1 MKNTEKRQNT
11 DCIFKQLSEGKEKKP
26 KRSHNGKERQLF
38 SSSGK
43 ISALRICFTDLEF
56 REQNL
61 PFDVMSRDVA
71 LFFSPLRLLLK
82 RLREKI
88 WIYLHYTHF
97 T

>member
-11 DCIFKQLSEGKEKKP
+11 DCIFKQLSEGKEKKKP
-26 KRSHNGKERQLF
+26 KRSRNGKERQLF

-61 PFDVMSRDVA
+61 PFDAISRDVA
-71 LFFSPLRLLLK
+71 LFFLSPLPFAFK
-82 RLREKI
+82 
-88 WIYLHYTHF
+88 TF
-97 T
+97 A

>member
-11 DCIFKQLSEGKEKKP
+11 DCIFKQLSEGKEKKT
-26 KRSHNGKERQLF
+26 KRSHNGKKRQLF

-71 LFFSPLRLLLK
+71 LFFLFLFS
-82 RLREKI
+82 I
-88 WIYLHYTHF
+88 SF
-97 T
+97 